1 MALREINLVPPD
13 RAAKRLLARH
23 LCFWAACM
31 ALFTGLVSVIYVAQ
45 TSMLRVQRRSLAQTK
60 EIEQVLVA
68 RIQVQKRLQADQDR
82 LNQEKSSLI
91 AIRAGSRSAAQ
102 IIAKLS
108 DHMNS
113 ETWLSQLSLE
123 ATGEPRGEAR
133 LLLTGLATSNE
144 HLGDFLSRL
153 SADRSFKGVTLKFAN
168 ESEDEQHGQ
177 KAVKGRVRFQI
188 GCQSGRG

>member
-1 MALREINLVPPD
+1 MALRDINLVPPD
-13 RAAKRLLARH
+13 RAARRLLARH
-23 LCFWAACM
+23 LCFWAGCM
-31 ALFTGLVSVIYVAQ
+31 ALFAGLVAVIYLAQ
-45 TSMLRVQRRSLAQTK
+45 TYTLRVQGRSLAQMK
-60 EIEQVLVA
+60 EIEHLLVA
-68 RIQVQKRLQADQDR
+68 RIEVQKRLQADQDR

-91 AIRAGSRSAAQ
+91 AIRAGNRSAAQ

-108 DHMNS
+108 VHMNH

-123 ATGEPRGEAR
+123 ATEEPRGEAR
-133 LLLTGLATSNE
+133 LLLTGVATSNE
-144 HLGDFLSRL
+144 HLGDFLSSL

-168 ESEDEQHGQ
+168 ESEEEQQGQ